1 MQPARLNLPVFDSGR
16 LNASLGGERA
26 SSNATILQYNQA
38 VLNAVRDVAQNGSAL
53 KDLSERTA
61 MQQKKLQD
69 VQFVFDSASARYG
82 RGLVDRLQV
91 EEARES
97 AIQEQLALLELTGQ
111 SPIALT
117 KTLGGGYQATIDAQ

>member
-1 MQPARLNLPVFDSGR
+1 MQHIR
-16 LNASLGGERA
+16 
-26 SSNATILQYNQA
+26 
-38 VLNAVRDVAQNGSAL
+38 SAL

-69 VQFVFDSASARYG
+69 VRFVFDSASARYG

-111 SPIALT
+111 SLQASIALT
-117 KTLGGGYQATIDAQ
+117 KTLGGGYQAAVDAQS